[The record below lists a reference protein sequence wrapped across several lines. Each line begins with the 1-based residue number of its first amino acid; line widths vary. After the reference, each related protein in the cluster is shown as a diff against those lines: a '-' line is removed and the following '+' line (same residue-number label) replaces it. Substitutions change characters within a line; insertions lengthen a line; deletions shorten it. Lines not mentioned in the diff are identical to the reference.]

1 MPLELLTLC
10 RGLLRFQC
18 NHVKKGLCAEFS
30 ALTVKETS
38 PPHSEM
44 GLGEGLVYLQ
54 GGAPSFAGRHRGSRR
69 NRTLVSLGPDLLLA
83 GCACGD
89 LAASVLNSQEG
100 AHVGGAFVANSHAS
114 LTVLSRLGCSQSI

>member
-1 MPLELLTLC
+1 MAERPEPLW
-10 RGLLRFQC
+10 RLRLPRHDDPASC
-18 NHVKKGLCAEFS
+18 W
-30 ALTVKETS
+30 
-38 PPHSEM
+38 
-44 GLGEGLVYLQ
+44 LGEGLVYLQ